1 MENDFFEL
9 LQRLE
14 DQRLLTDGFMEQ
26 ICKQQLS
33 HTPNVPTHIPNVD
46 FPGAWYT
53 FRLTTVKWNGVT
65 ITSPWKIQRH
75 AHLKLCRI
83 LDPEDK
89 QRAIGPLD
97 KFYKL
102 FSQQSEERKHK
113 FFLPDKQYGIVFSGG
128 GAKGAFQIGV
138 WKYLHENGYDKLITG
153 ISGASVGAL
162 NSLLFASGSYENAER
177 TWLNVQQK
185 DMTPVGFD
193 LSNLS
198 ESFAKAAV
206 ATGGAF
212 IPKATIA
219 SAATLSGPL
228 IPSLAAIVSLA
239 AISPGLM
246 RQLSQLSFTTQKGLK
261 ELINKSNI
269 DWQNVCSKSKLIYSS
284 LSAKTLPHI
293 SGNDAHSLRFR
304 NTQLEYHCWA
314 GLTKN
319 KIEDI
324 VLASAAL
331 PVVYPSKKIDGVNYR
346 DGGIQD
352 NLPIRPLIGA
362 NFEDIVVVHLNR
374 ANSPADKKEW
384 ADSMAGID
392 ISNINSHIHHVYP
405 PKDFDD
411 SFTAM
416 LMVNSQLSQERIKQG
431 YESAR
436 TYLAH
441 IFPPIKK

>member
-33 HTPNVPTHIPNVD
+33 RTPNVPTHIPNVD

-113 FFLPDKQYGIVFSGG
+113 FSLPDKQYGIVFSGG

-177 TWLNVQQK
+177 TWIHAQQT
-185 DMTPVGFD
+185 DMTHVGFD
-193 LSNLS
+193 FSD
-198 ESFAKAAV
+198 AW
-206 ATGGAF
+206 TGGASLAD
-212 IPKATIA
+212 IIRKSSPC
-219 SAATLSGPL
+219 TLSRL
-228 IPSLAAIVSLA
+228 SL
-239 AISPGLM
+239 
-246 RQLSQLSFTTQKGLK
+246 FTQKGLK
-261 ELINKSNI
+261 
-269 DWQNVCSKSKLIYSS
+269 KLIVNSDINWSNVRSKNKLVYSA
-284 LSAKTLPHI
+284 LSVKTPPHI
-293 SGNDAHSLRFR
+293 SGNKTHLLHSRGTR
-304 NTQLEYHCWA
+304 LEYHCWA
-314 GLTKN
+314 GLTCN
-319 KIEDI
+319 EIRDT

-331 PVVYPSKKIDGVNYR
+331 PFAYPSKKINGADYR

-352 NLPIRPLIGA
+352 NLPIRPLIEA
-362 NFEDIVVVHLNR
+362 NFGDIVVIHLNR
-374 ANSPADKKEW
+374 ANNPDDKKEW

-411 SFTAM
+411 GFFAM
-416 LMVNSQLSQERIKQG
+416 LTLNPQLSQERIKQG
-431 YESAR
+431 YEAAR